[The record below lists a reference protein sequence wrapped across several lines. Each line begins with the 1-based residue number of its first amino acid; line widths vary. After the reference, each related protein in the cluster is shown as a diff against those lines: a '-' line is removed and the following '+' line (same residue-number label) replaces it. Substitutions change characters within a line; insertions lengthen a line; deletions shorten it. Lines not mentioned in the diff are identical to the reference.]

1 MKITRAVVPSLFTV
15 LNMFCGFMSIIHS
28 SRGEYMA
35 ASWFMVL
42 AAGFDSLD
50 GVMARITKSSSE
62 FGVEI
67 DSLSDVISFGAAPAF
82 LVYRMSLYQ
91 LEGVGILLSSLLMIF
106 GALRLA
112 RFNVQLVGF
121 DKDYFSG
128 LPIPASALTI
138 ASFTLN
144 YWTESSGLDSRA
156 AFFLP
161 WLSVVLGLLMVS
173 KVKYDTLPKISRRAL
188 KKEPWKFIFGVLAII
203 VVFVTGGNAIFPLLL
218 LFIVL
223 GLVRYVVTLV
233 RRLVSKPNMK
243 YEDEEGEAVE
253 PTQAEP

>member
-15 LNMFCGFMSIIHS
+15 LNMFCGFISIIHA
-28 SRGEYMA
+28 SRGEYIN
-35 ASWFMVL
+35 ASWFIVL
-42 AAGFDSLD
+42 AAAFDSLD

-67 DSLSDVISFGAAPAF
+67 DSLSDAISFGAAPAF

-91 LEGVGILLSSLLMIF
+91 LEGLGILLSSLLMIF

-128 LPIPASALTI
+128 LPIPASAMTV
-138 ASFTLN
+138 AAFTLN
-144 YWTESSGLDSRA
+144 YYTEGVGLDPRA

-188 KKEPWKFIFGVLAII
+188 KKEPWKFVFASLAVI
-203 VVFVTGGNAIFPLLL
+203 VVFVTAGSAIFPLLL
-218 LFIVL
+218 LFIIL
-223 GLVRYVVTLV
+223 GLVRYVVTFIK
-233 RRLVSKPNMK
+233 RLMNRSREKD
-243 YEDEEGEAVE
+243 DEEEAVE
-253 PTQAEP
+253 PTRVEP

>member
-15 LNMFCGFMSIIHS
+15 LNMFCGFMSIIHA
-28 SRGEYMA
+28 SRGEYIN
-35 ASWFMVL
+35 ASWFIVL

-67 DSLSDVISFGAAPAF
+67 DSLSDVISFGAAPSF

-91 LEGVGILLSSLLMIF
+91 LEGLGILLSSCLMIF

-128 LPIPASALTI
+128 LPIPASALTV

-144 YWTESSGLDSRA
+144 YYSEASGLDPRA

-161 WLSVVLGLLMVS
+161 YLSVILGLLMVS
-173 KVKYDTLPKISRRAL
+173 KVKYDTLPRISRRAL
-188 KKEPWKFIFGVLAII
+188 KKEPWKFVFGVLAII
-203 VVFVTGGNAIFPLLL
+203 VIFLTGGNAIFPLLL

-223 GLVRYVVTLV
+223 GLVRYVITTWRRMVT
-233 RRLVSKPNMK
+233 RSQGK
-243 YEDEEGEAVE
+243 YDDDEAVE
-253 PTQAEP
+253 PTRAEP

>member
-15 LNMFCGFMSIIHS
+15 LNMFCGFMSIIHA
-28 SRGEYMA
+28 SRGEYIN
-35 ASWFMVL
+35 ASWFIVL

-91 LEGVGILLSSLLMIF
+91 LEGLGILLSSCLMIF

-112 RFNVQLVGF
+112 RFNAQLVGF

-128 LPIPASALTI
+128 LPIPASALTV

-144 YWTESSGLDSRA
+144 YYSEASGLDPRA

-161 WLSVVLGLLMVS
+161 WLSVILGLLMVS
-173 KVKYDTLPKISRRAL
+173 KVKYDTLPRISRRAL
-188 KKEPWKFIFGVLAII
+188 KKEPWKFVFGVLAII
-203 VVFVTGGNAIFPLLL
+203 VIFLTGGNAIFPLLI
-218 LFIVL
+218 LFIAL
-223 GLVRYVVTLV
+223 GLVRYVITTWRRMVT
-233 RRLVSKPNMK
+233 RSQGK
-243 YEDEEGEAVE
+243 YDDDEAVE
-253 PTQAEP
+253 PTRAEP

>member
-1 MKITRAVVPSLFTV
+1 
-15 LNMFCGFMSIIHS
+15 MSIIHA
-28 SRGEYMA
+28 SRGEYIN
-35 ASWFMVL
+35 ASWFIVL

-67 DSLSDVISFGAAPAF
+67 DSLSDAISFGAAPAF

-91 LEGVGILLSSLLMIF
+91 MEGIGILLSSLLMIF

-144 YWTESSGLDSRA
+144 YWTESTGLDPRA
-156 AFFLP
+156 AFYLP
-161 WLSVVLGLLMVS
+161 WLSAVLGLLMVS

-188 KKEPWKFIFGVLAII
+188 KKEPWKFVFGVLAVI

-223 GLVRYVVTLV
+223 GLIRYVVTLV
-233 RRLVSKPNMK
+233 KKLASRPHVR
-243 YEDEEGEAVE
+243 YEDEEGEGEAIE
-253 PTQAEP
+253 PTRAEP